1 VADTL
6 PQVPD
11 LMATLPPVPPGAD
24 RDTVDSWDAGSM
36 QGYMDA
42 QDRQIAWACA
52 HLAARYQEQGRPH
65 LDVMLALSGAEH
77 RSPTPEDRAFHAA
90 RLDAYAAAYGLS
102 GWYRGTDGHGRPYVQ
117 VNRLRTA
124 QDGDA
129 GRYFTHHADEGCHG
143 ADGAYWVV
151 DRDTGRTA
159 FRARSSKEAAAWIT
173 ENGGDTL

>member
-1 VADTL
+1 MTDVH
-6 PQVPD
+6 D
-11 LMATLPPVPPGAD
+11 LLATLPPEPPAPD
-24 RDTVDSWDAGSM
+24 RDVVDSWNAAS
-36 QGYMDA
+36 MDA
-42 QDRQIAWACA
+42 HLEGLDRRAAYGSA
-52 HLAARYQEQGRPH
+52 RLAALYQQQGRSH
-65 LDVMLALSGAEH
+65 LDVMLALAGAEH
-77 RSPTPEDRAFHAA
+77 RSPTPEERAFHAA

-102 GWYRGTDGHGRPYVQ
+102 GWYRGIDGHGRPYVQ

-124 QDGDA
+124 QEGDA
-129 GRYFTHHADEGCHG
+129 GRWFTHRADEGCHG

>member
-1 VADTL
+1 MTDA
-6 PQVPD
+6 PD
-11 LMATLPPVPPGAD
+11 LLATMPPAPPEAD
-24 RDTVDSWDAGSM
+24 RAAVDSWNAGSM

-42 QDRQIAWACA
+42 QDRARAWSCA
-52 HLAARYQEQGRPH
+52 RLAALYQKQGRPH

-77 RSPTPEDRAFHAA
+77 RSPTPEERAFHAA

-117 VNRLRTA
+117 VNKLRTPE
-124 QDGDA
+124 DGNA
-129 GRYFTHHADEGCHG
+129 GRWFTHRADEGCHG

-151 DRDTGRTA
+151 DRDTGRTT
-159 FRARSSKEAAAWIT
+159 FRAHSSKEAAAWIT